1 MNIKL
6 FLKSLLGVAFV
17 TYLVFPCFGARIKDI
32 TNYKGARDNQ
42 LRGYGIVTGLAGQG
56 DGRIDYTEAAILNSL
71 KRLGINVDKAD
82 KAKNVAAVMIT
93 SNIPAFAK
101 EGSRIDVHVSSMG
114 DAASLQGGVLQQA
127 ALLGADGKVY
137 AVAQG
142 PIAVGGFLLGGGG
155 EGDASVQKNH
165 PTVGIVSNGAIVE
178 REIPANVVKHNHL
191 ELLLTNHD
199 ATSAVR
205 IADEINKLFP
215 ESARAIDVASVRVR
229 LPRGFENQPTNFQA
243 AIGNLEIMPDTKAKI
258 IINERTGT
266 IVATETVRISKV
278 AISHG
283 ALSIKIDPDIQV
295 NQPNPFTTG
304 TSNAASNTAI
314 LINTKTSSPIF
325 DEAGQT
331 IFVKNVVQSDSPS
344 IPLYDLAGN
353 LIKDNQGSLIL
364 SGDVIA
370 STLATGDDQGG
381 GARTVVT
388 KESSV
393 DVTEGKGEFRV
404 INDYPTLERLTSA
417 LNSLGVT
424 TREMASILQSLR
436 NAKAIQADLIIN

>member
-1 MNIKL
+1 MKNILRTLKL
-6 FLKSLLGVAFV
+6 SLLTLAILSIASPTFA
-17 TYLVFPCFGARIKDI
+17 ARIKDI
-32 TNYKGARDNQ
+32 TTYKGARDNQ

-71 KRLGINVDKAD
+71 KRLGMSVDKAD
-82 KAKNVAAVMIT
+82 KAKNVAAVMVT
-93 SNIPAFAK
+93 ANIPAFAK
-101 EGSRIDVHVSSMG
+101 EGSKIDVHVSSMG
-114 DAASLQGGVLQQA
+114 DASSLQGGVLQQT

-178 REIPANVVKHNHL
+178 REIPATIVRHGHM

-215 ESARAIDVASVRVR
+215 QTALAVDAASVRVKV
-229 LPRGFENQPTNFQA
+229 PQGFTGQETHFQA
-243 AIGNLEIMPDTKAKI
+243 AIGDLEIMPDTKAKI

-283 ALSIKIDPDIQV
+283 ALSINIDPDLEV
-295 NQPNPFTTG
+295 SQPNPLTTG
-304 TSNAASNTAI
+304 GPQISHSAI
-314 LINTKTSSPIF
+314 FISTRTGEPIF

-331 IFVKNVVQSDSPS
+331 IFVKDVVKSPS
-344 IPLYDLAGN
+344 SNIPLYDSAGN
-353 LIKDNQGSLIL
+353 LIKDNSGNLIL
-364 SGDVIA
+364 SGDVVA
-370 STLATGDDQGG
+370 SSLPGENQGG
-381 GARTVVT
+381 GAQTVVT
-388 KESSV
+388 RETEISV
-393 DVTEGKGEFRV
+393 NEGKGEFKV
-404 INDYPTLERLTSA
+404 INNYPTLERLTSA

-436 NAKAIQADLIIN
+436 NAEAIQADLIIN